1 MALIE
6 TIPVKE
12 DYRRKI
18 AQQLMRDGMSSEPIL
33 HWAQGLG
40 RLGQAALGGYQ
51 MYQADQK
58 DKETEEAG
66 YSGLAAA
73 LERFSGGGVPS
84 AQPSPQNPTAS
95 PPAPMTS
102 VNPQAG
108 AVPATLAA
116 QPPKD
121 PTNPN
126 GGTYGGLGWRPIDSE
141 PPPEPTKT
149 AAPSPMVPTPV
160 KTEAIQPTA
169 APPVVP
175 TPTAPEM
182 DAAKA
187 KLSQMVAILRDR
199 NVSPQEKKT
208 TAKMAEMLAGQ
219 VLKPNEYDFK
229 VVGENLVKTDKN
241 GNASVVP
248 GMSAS
253 KPQWTDTG
261 EKDQNGNPVM
271 GWVNPSDKSV
281 TPYRPQGSTT
291 PATITGPDGKPIT
304 VQPGQDPKIIREAA
318 SKRAAEEA
326 MPASGDSVSKLRNEV
341 QGLPSYKN
349 IAQAAPVYKSML
361 EAAGRDT
368 RAADV
373 NMIYGMA
380 KIMDPGSVVRE
391 SEMTVAQA
399 IATLP
404 QQLQATVQSQLQSS
418 GRLTPEVRE
427 AIMQEAHSRI
437 GSYQS
442 MFDQDISMY
451 RGIAQRGRMN
461 EADVLPSFGPYE
473 QYKRA
478 TKGGNKTKSGVS
490 WSVEP

>member
-12 DYRRKI
+12 DYRRKL
-18 AQQLMRDGMSSEPIL
+18 AQQLMREGMSSEPVL

-40 RLGQAALGGYQ
+40 RVGQAALGGYQ
-51 MYQADQK
+51 MYQADQR
-58 DKETEEAG
+58 DKETE
-66 YSGLAAA
+66 SGNNAA
-73 LERFSGGGVPS
+73 LIAALQGGGGSP
-84 AQPSPQNPTAS
+84 AMPSPQRPTATPS
-95 PPAPMTS
+95 APMTS

-108 AVPATLAA
+108 AVPAALMGARPGGPVMPSSKVWGDKEAEAA
-116 QPPKD
+116 GLYEK
-121 PTNPN
+121 PTQ
-126 GGTYGGLGWRPIDSE
+126 
-141 PPPEPTKT
+141 T
-149 AAPSPMVPTPV
+149 AALSPMVPTPV
-160 KTEAIQPTA
+160 RTEAIQPTA
-169 APPVVP
+169 APAVP
-175 TPTAPEM
+175 SPTDTQMA
-182 DAAKA
+182 DAKA
-187 KLSQMVAILRDR
+187 RIAQMLQSD
-199 NVSPQEKKT
+199 NPQMRKIGQNMAQALIAQQ
-208 TAKMAEMLAGQ
+208 AKA
-219 VLKPNEYDFK
+219 PEYDFK
-229 VVGENLVKTDKN
+229 VVGENLVKTDN
-241 GNASVVP
+241 RGGASVVP

-281 TPYRPQGSTT
+281 TPYRPQ
-291 PATITGPDGKPIT
+291 PANAGPSAIPPPP
-304 VQPGQDPKIIREAA
+304 PGVDPKVWREAQ
-318 SKRAAEEA
+318 SKRATEEA
-326 MPASGDSVSKLRNEV
+326 MPASGDSASKLRNEV

-404 QQLQATVQSQLQSS
+404 QQLQATVQSQLTSA

-437 GSYQS
+437 GAYQS
-442 MFDQDISMY
+442 MFEQDAGMY
-451 RGIAQRGRMN
+451 RGIAQRSRMN
-461 EADVLPSFGPYE
+461 EADVLPAFGPYE

-478 TKGGNKTKSGVS
+478 APAKGGNKTKSGVS
-490 WSVEP
+490 WSVE

>member
-12 DYRRKI
+12 DYRRKM
-18 AQQLMRDGMSSEPIL
+18 AQALMREGMSSEPVL

-40 RLGQAALGGYQ
+40 RMGQAALGGYQ
-51 MYQADQK
+51 MYQADQR
-58 DKETEEAG
+58 DKETQEGG
-66 YSGLAAA
+66 YSALAAA
-73 LERFSGGGVPS
+73 LERYSG
-84 AQPSPQNPTAS
+84 QPSPQQ
-95 PPAPMTS
+95 PAATPSQPVTS
-102 VNPQAG
+102 VTPSAG
-108 AVPATLAA
+108 AVPAALMGARPGGAVTPSAKVWGDKEAEAA
-116 QPPKD
+116 
-121 PTNPN
+121 
-126 GGTYGGLGWRPIDSE
+126 GLYE
-141 PPPEPTKT
+141 PSSPTKT
-149 AAPSPMVPTPV
+149 AALSPMAP
-160 KTEAIQPTA
+160 AA
-169 APPVVP
+169 APAAPAVP

-187 KLSQMVAILRDR
+187 KMIQLAQALR
-199 NVSPQEKKT
+199 NGSPQDK
-208 TAKMAEMLAGQ
+208 KMAAELGQ
-219 VLKPNEYDFK
+219 YLVKEQFKPNEYDFK
-229 VVGENLVKTDKN
+229 VVGENLVRTDKK
-241 GNASVVP
+241 GAASVVP

-281 TPYRPQGSTT
+281 TPYRPQPANAGPSTIPPP
-291 PATITGPDGKPIT
+291 PAG
-304 VQPGQDPKIIREAA
+304 VDPKVWREAQ
-318 SKRAAEEA
+318 SKRATEEA
-326 MPASGDSVSKLRNEV
+326 MPASGDSASKLRNEV

-404 QQLQATVQSQLQSS
+404 QQLQATVQSQLTSA

-437 GSYQS
+437 GAYQS
-442 MFDQDISMY
+442 MFEQDAGMY
-451 RGIAQRGRMN
+451 RGIAQRSRMN
-461 EADVLPSFGPYE
+461 EADVLPAFGPYE

-478 TKGGNKTKSGVS
+478 APAPKGGNKTKSGVS
-490 WSVEP
+490 WSVE